1 MPFVRG
7 IGPLELILVL
17 VVILVVILVI
27 VMLIFGVCKLL
38 SHVGRMARRFR
49 QSKK

>member
-7 IGPLELILVL
+7 IGPLELILV
-17 VVILVVILVI
+17 LVVILVI